1 MKMVRNLLDLIYSA
15 ESGRNYDAWNTQ
27 TKIRSE
33 RPLTELTVA
42 EIMAIQEKNRGNDG
56 GAAGAGQIKK
66 STMQLLL
73 NNKILSRDDKFTPEV
88 QDRAHLFLLQNRGL
102 NDYLSG
108 GINLNEYGHRLSKEY
123 ASLPSMLGKTP
134 HMSYY
139 EGEAKN
145 SARVKPSEITAQLS
159 ALMTDGTLDKVLTTN
174 AVKEADAD
182 FYNAANN
189 VVEPPANSTG
199 QYLNQAPGITSG
211 AASGVDP
218 QMQAI
223 AAAVMEAKKGDP
235 KAKGFRAMQMGL
247 GMLDKDIQP
256 MLEQLSSLQVP
267 QRPPSAMDRFTG
279 GIGSLKDSI
288 GNMFRM
294 GK

>member
-42 EIMAIQEKNRGNDG
+42 EIMEIQGKNSDNDG

-73 NNKILSRDDKFTPEV
+73 NNKILSKDDKFTPEV

-189 VVEPPANSTG
+189 VVEPTANNTG
-199 QYLNQAPGITSG
+199 QYLNQASGITGG
-211 AASGVDP
+211 AASGVNP
-218 QMQAI
+218 RMEAI
-223 AAAVMEAKKGDP
+223 AAAVMEAKKGD
-235 KAKGFRAMQMGL
+235 KERSGIGNIMKGISMMESSPR
-247 GMLDKDIQP
+247 P
-256 MLEQLSSLQVP
+256 MLTPTSALQVS

-294 GK
+294 GN

>member
-1 MKMVRNLLDLIYSA
+1 MSMVRNLLDLIYSA
-15 ESGRNYDAWNTQ
+15 ESGQNYDAWNTQ

-33 RPLTELTVA
+33 RPLTELTVS
-42 EIMAIQEKNRGNDG
+42 EIMAIQDKNKDNDG

-102 NDYLSG
+102 NDFLSG
-108 GINLNEYGHRLSKEY
+108 QIDLNEYGHRLSKEY
-123 ASLPSMLGKTP
+123 ASLPSMKGKTP
-134 HMSYY
+134 DMSYY

-145 SARVKPSEITAQLS
+145 SALVKPAEINAQLS
-159 ALMTDGTLDKVLTTN
+159 ALLDIDS
-174 AVKEADAD
+174 EANLDLAS
-182 FYNAANN
+182 
-189 VVEPPANSTG
+189 VVEPTVVLEAFVPTAKKPAAG

-218 QMQAI
+218 RLEAI

-235 KAKGFRAMQMGL
+235 KAKGYKAMQMAL
-247 GMLDKDIQP
+247 GIIEDNERVQDLIYTP
-256 MLEQLSSLQVP
+256 SSKLNAP
-267 QRPPSAMDRFTG
+267 QERRNPMDRFSK
-279 GIGSLKDSI
+279 GIAGLTDRI
-288 GNMFRM
+288 GNLFGME
-294 GK
+294 K

>member
-1 MKMVRNLLDLIYSA
+1 MSMVRNLLDLIYSA

-27 TKIRSE
+27 TKIKSE
-33 RPLTELTVA
+33 RPLTELTVS
-42 EIMAIQEKNRGNDG
+42 EIMAIQDKNKDNDG

-102 NDYLSG
+102 NDFLSG
-108 GINLNEYGHRLSKEY
+108 QIDLNEYGHRLSKEY
-123 ASLPSMLGKTP
+123 ASLPSMKGKTP
-134 HMSYY
+134 DMSYY

-145 SARVKPSEITAQLS
+145 SARVKPAEINAQLY
-159 ALMTDGTLDKVLTTN
+159 ALLDIDS
-174 AVKEADAD
+174 EANLDLAS
-182 FYNAANN
+182 
-189 VVEPPANSTG
+189 VVEPNVVLEAFVPTAKKPAAG
-199 QYLNQAPGITSG
+199 QYLNQASGITNNV
-211 AASGVDP
+211 ATGVDP
-218 QMQAI
+218 QMEAI

-247 GMLDKDIQP
+247 GMFDKDIQP
-256 MLEQLSSLQVP
+256 MLEQTSALQVP
-267 QRPPSAMDRFTG
+267 QRPPSPMDRFTG
-279 GIGSLKDSI
+279 GIASLKDSI

-294 GK
+294 GN

>member
-27 TKIRSE
+27 TKIKSE
-33 RPLTELTVA
+33 RPLTELTVS
-42 EIMAIQEKNRGNDG
+42 EIMEIQGKNSKNDG

-102 NDYLSG
+102 NDFLSG
-108 GINLNEYGHRLSKEY
+108 QIDLNQYGHRLSKEY

-145 SARVKPSEITAQLS
+145 SARVKPSEINAQLS
-159 ALMTDGTLDKVLTTN
+159 ALLDIDS
-174 AVKEADAD
+174 EANLDL
-182 FYNAANN
+182 ANQ
-189 VVEPPANSTG
+189 EAS
-199 QYLNQAPGITSG
+199 GITGG
-211 AASGVDP
+211 AASGVNP
-218 QMQAI
+218 RMEAI
-223 AAAVMEAKKGDP
+223 AAAVMEAKKGD
-235 KAKGFRAMQMGL
+235 KERSGIGNIMKGISMMESSPR
-247 GMLDKDIQP
+247 P
-256 MLEQLSSLQVP
+256 MLKPTSALQVS

-294 GK
+294 GN

>member
-42 EIMAIQEKNRGNDG
+42 EIMEIQGKNSGNDG

-88 QDRAHLFLLQNRGL
+88 QNRAHLFLLQNRGL
-102 NDYLSG
+102 NDFLSG
-108 GINLNEYGHRLSKEY
+108 QIDLNEYGHRLSKEY
-123 ASLPSMLGKTP
+123 ASLPSMKGETP
-134 HMSYY
+134 DMSYHK
-139 EGEAKN
+139 GKGKN
-145 SARVKPSEITAQLS
+145 SARVKPAEINAQLS
-159 ALMTDGTLDKVLTTN
+159 ALLDIDS
-174 AVKEADAD
+174 EANLDL
-182 FYNAANN
+182 ANQG
-189 VVEPPANSTG
+189 S
-199 QYLNQAPGITSG
+199 GITSG
-211 AASGVDP
+211 AASGVNP
-218 QMQAI
+218 RMEAI
-223 AAAVMEAKKGDP
+223 AAAVMEAKKGD
-235 KAKGFRAMQMGL
+235 KDAKGFRAMQMGL

-294 GK
+294 GN

>member
-1 MKMVRNLLDLIYSA
+1 MSMVSNLLDLIYSA

-73 NNKILSRDDKFTPEV
+73 NNKILSKDDKFTPEV

-102 NDYLSG
+102 NDFLSG
-108 GINLNEYGHRLSKEY
+108 QIDLNEYGHRLSMEY
-123 ASLPSMLGKTP
+123 ASLPSMKGETP
-134 HMSYY
+134 DMSYHK
-139 EGEAKN
+139 GKGKN
-145 SARVKPSEITAQLS
+145 SARVKPAEINAQLS
-159 ALMTDGTLDKVLTTN
+159 ALLDIDS
-174 AVKEADAD
+174 EANLDL
-182 FYNAANN
+182 ANQ
-189 VVEPPANSTG
+189 ESS
-199 QYLNQAPGITSG
+199 GITGG
-211 AASGVDP
+211 AASGVNP
-218 QMQAI
+218 RMEAI

-256 MLEQLSSLQVP
+256 MLTPTSALQVS

-294 GK
+294 GN